1 MYYLL
6 PFGIFVQICGWG
18 MNIWVSLLMEGG
30 KIKSQTQYI
39 EGVINVMDMTRMT
52 QKMEHNMFKCKWPNQ
67 IKWFCVYLMFL
78 SPLVNLT
85 IYPIYLGPP

>member
-30 KIKSQTQYI
+30 KIK
-39 EGVINVMDMTRMT
+39 
-52 QKMEHNMFKCKWPNQ
+52 KPN
-67 IKWFCVYLMFL
+67 
-78 SPLVNLT
+78 T
-85 IYPIYLGPP
+85 IY

>member
-30 KIKSQTQYI
+30 KIKTQTQYI
-39 EGVINVMDMTRMT
+39 EGVLNVMDMTRMT
-52 QKMEHNMFKCKWPNQ
+52 KKWNTT
-67 IKWFCVYLMFL
+67 CL
-78 SPLVNLT
+78 NANGLT
-85 IYPIYLGPP
+85 KLNGFVCTSCF